1 MAQRSLNK
9 VQLIGHL
16 GKDPE
21 VRYTSS
27 GKALA
32 TFTLATST
40 NRRDAEGKDQEF
52 TDWHRIVAWGRLA
65 EVCGEYL
72 AKGRLVYIEGR
83 IQSRDW
89 KDQEGAKRTTVE
101 IVANDLIML
110 GGSGGQ
116 GGKSSGDYNKRPPSS
131 PQPRQHAAKS
141 DDEPF
146 YPPPEDDIPF

>member
-27 GKALA
+27 GKPMA
-32 TFTLATST
+32 TFSLATSLS
-40 NRRDAEGKDQEF
+40 RRDADGKDQEI

-65 EVCGEYL
+65 EICGEYL

-116 GGKSSGDYNKRPPSS
+116 GGKSSGDYNRRPPAGS
-131 PQPRQHAAKS
+131 QPRQGSATSA
-141 DDEPF
+141 DEPF